1 MATQQPALPSPA
13 DSPNNAV
20 SPFIAPGH
28 SWGSIPMMNYSMT
41 FSEIGQTGLRQ
52 FSGWVRDEFLP
63 NLVGRN
69 GARTYREMGDNSPT
83 VGALLWAIRSTM
95 KKVMW
100 RVIPV
105 ADNGE
110 AQEKA
115 DLVEGMMHD
124 MTETWEEHV
133 DETLSM
139 LQFGYAPHEI
149 VYKKRLGRTPPKDPK
164 RPGHTLPKSEFDD
177 GLIGWRKLPI
187 RAQETVIKWF
197 FDENGMVKGVTQQP
211 WIGPIVDIPIEKML
225 LFRPNTHKGNPEGRS
240 ILRNAWRP
248 YHFIKRIE
256 EQEAIIFERMNG
268 VPIIRVPNSL
278 IEQARA
284 GVAEAVS
291 TLNAYKNIAV
301 NLRIN
306 EQAGLV
312 LSSAVYEGANGPS
325 SIYQYDL
332 QLLTPEARRTG
343 VVPNDVLQ
351 RYELQML
358 QSVLADFIS
367 LGHSSRGTQALS
379 MNKTDMFFQAV
390 EGFLNSNAAVYTR
403 HGLPRL
409 WALNG
414 LDESLIPEISPDMA
428 QRVDLD
434 VLSNFIL
441 RLSQAGMPLFPNEE
455 MQSYLLDAAGLPD
468 LVDPLALEA
477 AGMTEELISQQTAID
492 TGEIADPK
500 QVQSMQTMQQ
510 FGGGPKGNGKDQGN
524 QGNPKNPQ
532 NPDGNFGKMLRAH
545 LARLMIRK
553 AGPRYGVTTKRRAS
567 HKRHRPHKVPEQI
580 SLGL

>member
-1 MATQQPALPSPA
+1 MADQPAQQQPALP
-13 DSPNNAV
+13 
-20 SPFIAPGH
+20 APSGQSAQVRSFQEPGY
-28 SWGSIPMMNYSMT
+28 SWGAIPQMTYGMT
-41 FSEIGQTGLRQ
+41 FSELGQTGLRQ

-69 GARTYREMGDNSPT
+69 GARTYREMGDNSPV

-95 KKVMW
+95 KKVEW
-100 RVIPV
+100 RVIPPE
-105 ADNGE
+105 DRPDY
-110 AQEKA
+110 QEKA
-115 DLVEGMMHD
+115 DFVEELMHD
-124 MTETWEEHV
+124 MSDTWEDHV

-139 LQFGYAPHEI
+139 MQFGYAPHEI
-149 VYKKRLGRTPPKDPK
+149 VYKRRLGRRPGKDPK
-164 RPGHTLPKSEFDD
+164 RPGHDLPRSDFDD
-177 GLIGWRKLPI
+177 GLIGWRKMPI
-187 RAQETVIKWF
+187 RSQETILKWF
-197 FDENGMVKGVTQQP
+197 FDENGQVKGITQQP
-211 WIGPIVDIPIEKML
+211 WTGPIIDIPIEKLL
-225 LFRPNTHKGNPEGRS
+225 LFRPSAHKGNPEGKS

-268 VPIIRVPNSL
+268 VPIIRVPNAL
-278 IEQARA
+278 IEQAKA

-343 VVPNDVLQ
+343 VVPNDVLE
-351 RYELQML
+351 RYNLQIL
-358 QSVLADFIS
+358 QSAMADFIS
-367 LGHSSRGTQALS
+367 LGHSTRGTQSLS
-379 MNKTDMFFQAV
+379 VNKTDMFLQSI
-390 EGFLNSNAAVYTR
+390 EGFLNGNAAVYNR

-414 LDESLIPEISPDMA
+414 FDDELTPEITPDLA

-434 VLSNFIL
+434 ILSNFVL
-441 RLSQAGMPLFPNEE
+441 RLSQAGMPMFPNEE
-455 MQSYLLDAAGLPD
+455 MQSYLMDAAGLPD
-468 LVDPLALEA
+468 VVDPLAMEA
-477 AGMTEELISQQTAID
+477 AGMTEELIGQQTDIA
-492 TGEIADPK
+492 TGEIPDPK
-500 QVQSMQTMQQ
+500 AEQAMMQQ
-510 FGGGPKGNGKDQGN
+510 QRLAPKDGNGEDK
-524 QGNPKNPQ
+524 GNPKDPKNL
-532 NPDGNFGKMLRAH
+532 NGNFGKMLRAAIAQRMTRH
-545 LARLMIRK
+545 
-553 AGPRYGVTTKRRAS
+553 AGPRFGVSTMRKRRS
-567 HKRHRPHKVPEQI
+567 YRRRRGEQAQG